1 MGIHGCTLWPFNI
14 AMGKK
19 TFRSMI
25 YDDLPINILATD
37 LEDPQ
42 KSQTEL
48 DRPTRIGPLLSKLL
62 KKGHS

>member
-1 MGIHGCTLWPFNI
+1 
-14 AMGKK
+14 
-19 TFRSMI
+19 MI